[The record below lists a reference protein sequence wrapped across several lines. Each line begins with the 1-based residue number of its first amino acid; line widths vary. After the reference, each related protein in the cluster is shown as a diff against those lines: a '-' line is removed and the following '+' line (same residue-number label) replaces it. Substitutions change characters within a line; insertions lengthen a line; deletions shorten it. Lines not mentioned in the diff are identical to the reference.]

1 MELQGKREAGGRK
14 SYVPLS
20 GSYGVH
26 SLVHDGHAH
35 EHDAVDVRRHAI
47 LGLLDI
53 RAQVEDLG
61 DAQTLEDCLTLGA
74 DVGDLSGAEEK
85 AGLDGGGWGSRVG
98 IAEVAQV
105 EDAGD
110 RDEGGLGEGFSDE
123 GGVEN
128 SAWREERLVGDGG

>member
-1 MELQGKREAGGRK
+1 MASSMIGARTNSIPSISAAAPYLAFSTSE
-14 SYVPLS
+14 
-20 GSYGVH
+20 
-26 SLVHDGHAH
+26 
-35 EHDAVDVRRHAI
+35 RRSK
-47 LGLLDI
+47 
-53 RAQVEDLG
+53 
-61 DAQTLEDCLTLGA
+61 TLATPKPEDCLTLGA